1 MAIDVGAGDGGLREL
16 PAVERVELRGLGA
29 RRGCEEGV
37 GVVDE
42 FGVGRVVYLS
52 GSDEEEGRG
61 GQER

>member
-1 MAIDVGAGDGGLREL
+1 M

-52 GSDEEEGRG
+52 GDDEEEGG
-61 GQER
+61 GCQER